1 MGRKFCRDG
10 RKGVINHRKRER
22 ERGGYIKVEKRRME
36 ILDGCV

>member
-22 ERGGYIKVEKRRME
+22 EGYIKVEKRKME
-36 ILDGCV
+36 ILDRCV